1 MIGSLEV
8 DCEKA
13 LIMRTALL
21 WLGRASLA
29 AGLVFISANI
39 VMYFMGLSASYNLGD
54 PSKFEFFLLSFWHIG
69 IALACIG
76 MLLSLLAR
84 RF

>member
-1 MIGSLEV
+1 
-8 DCEKA
+8 
-13 LIMRTALL
+13 MRTALL

-54 PSKFEFFLLSFWHIG
+54 PSKFEFFLISFWHIG

-76 MLLSLLAR
+76 MLLSLLVR